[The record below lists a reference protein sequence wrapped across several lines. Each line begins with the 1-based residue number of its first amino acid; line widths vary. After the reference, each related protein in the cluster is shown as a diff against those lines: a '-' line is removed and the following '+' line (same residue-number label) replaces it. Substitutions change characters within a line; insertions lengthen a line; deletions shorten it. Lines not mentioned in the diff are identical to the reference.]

1 MKRLA
6 VFLSYRE
13 EESGEGVEQA
23 QALREDLLRYGV
35 DAHMARHDVS
45 PMADL
50 PHTVMELIRS
60 SSALVCLASEGFSS
74 SPWCQQE
81 VGFALGRGIPVFW
94 AKLCATETP
103 TGLLTGQLAHQPSN
117 GKPTTKA
124 VTDWLVQQS
133 ALRTELVASL
143 GQGLSASRSYSD
155 SRTLARLLLGI
166 GTLTQDEWDLIR
178 FRASTNNQVS
188 DAVVGEVPLLE
199 LLEDSLRIVQE
210 LP

>member
-1 MKRLA
+1 MKDLT
-6 VFLSYRE
+6 VFISYRDAE
-13 EESGEGVEQA
+13 DGVGVQEA
-23 QALREDLLRYGV
+23 EALREELLCFGV
-35 DAHMARHDVS
+35 VARMARHDIS

-81 VGFALGRGIPVFW
+81 VGFALGRDIPVFW
-94 AKLCATETP
+94 AKLCTTETP
-103 TGLLTGQLAHQPSN
+103 AGLLTGQLAHQPST
-117 GKPTTKA
+117 GKPTIQA
-124 VTDWLVQQS
+124 VTDWLAQQS
-133 ALRTELVASL
+133 AVRTELVASL
-143 GQGLSASRSYSD
+143 GHGLSTSRCYRD
-155 SRTLARLLLGI
+155 SREIARLLRKI

-188 DAVVGEVPLLE
+188 DAVVGDVSLLE
-199 LLEDSLRIVQE
+199 HLEGSLRIVQE